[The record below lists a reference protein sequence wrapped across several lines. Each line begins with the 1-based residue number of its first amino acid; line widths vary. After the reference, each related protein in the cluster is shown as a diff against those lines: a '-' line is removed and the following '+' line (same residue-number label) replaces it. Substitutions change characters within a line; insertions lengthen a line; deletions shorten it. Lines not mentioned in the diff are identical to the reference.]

1 MKNLISKMNFLLFDV
16 FGWNKIIHGFCRRSC
31 ALFFVRASALKLFFE
46 LPIASKKM
54 FCFLKALKVSFF
66 SMSDRSSFL
75 AKKCNWDWTFTSLR
89 VFENIFCLDRTRKLS
104 TDPSFLLN
112 LEQVVSCHLISW
124 RKHALC
130 ILLITPSTPVFNYI
144 CVIFPSLGICC
155 VW

>member
-104 TDPSFLLN
+104 TDPSFLLK
-112 LEQVVSCHLISW
+112 SCLLQKQSSQNWVWKKLLTSREACGCCYIKFTLV
-124 RKHALC
+124 RKIQALDV
-130 ILLITPSTPVFNYI
+130 ILQ
-144 CVIFPSLGICC
+144 
-155 VW
+155 